1 MASFKNLAH
10 HMEVFYCIF
19 PNTERR
25 KFMFVGSIA
34 EQFDTPP
41 DRTLSDR
48 WYLILNLESRVI
60 HISNEFEDYTGY
72 SLSDYKVLIENPHRI
87 CNVPS

>member
-19 PNTERR
+19 SEHRTAKIYVRWLYR
-25 KFMFVGSIA
+25 LTL
-34 EQFDTPP
+34 TPP
-41 DRTLSDR
+41 DKTLSDR

-72 SLSDYKVLIENPHRI
+72 SLSDYKVLIESPHRI